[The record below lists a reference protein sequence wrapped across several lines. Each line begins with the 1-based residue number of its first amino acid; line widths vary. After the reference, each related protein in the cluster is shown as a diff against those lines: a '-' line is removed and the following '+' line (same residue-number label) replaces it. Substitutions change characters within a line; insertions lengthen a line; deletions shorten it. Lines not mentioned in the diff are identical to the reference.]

1 MKLHTIGLLLV
12 TLFTGFLIINSII
25 NKESDD
31 QIKEM
36 LKAQI
41 ARAFTNFKV
50 KYNKTYATPEEEEYR
65 YSIFSDNYVEI
76 YRHNKFLV
84 FSKVGVN

>member
-1 MKLHTIGLLLV
+1 
-12 TLFTGFLIINSII
+12 
-25 NKESDD
+25 
-31 QIKEM
+31 M

-50 KYNKTYATPEEEEYR
+50 KYHKTYATPEEEEYR
-65 YSIFSDNYVEI
+65 YSIFSDNYVDI